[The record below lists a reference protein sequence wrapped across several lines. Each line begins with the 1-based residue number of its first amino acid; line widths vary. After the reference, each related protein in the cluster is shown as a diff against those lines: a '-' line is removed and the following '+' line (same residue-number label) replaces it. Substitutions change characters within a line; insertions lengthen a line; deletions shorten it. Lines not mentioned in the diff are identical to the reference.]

1 MILWFLRMFT
11 TFTDMEAMVDLT
23 SRNYEKQS
31 GVYGDKVRI
40 EHERDSLKSDLVF
53 VRAAHDELKTEN
65 LRLQDRVEAMTEDR
79 RQLWDLVNASLSGER
94 ASYQMQINEAW
105 QKSYG
110 VVPYSDAAQIPPNRG
125 ATEGNV
131 GPVPGGRRML
141 PSEIIAKKTQD
152 FWAAKKAIAN
162 PVPRNIA
169 VPVG

>member
-1 MILWFLRMFT
+1 MILWFLRLFT
-11 TFTDMEAMVDLT
+11 AFTDMEGMVDLT

-31 GVYGDKVRI
+31 GVYGEKLRI

-65 LRLQDRVEAMTEDR
+65 LRLQDRVDAMAEDR
-79 RQLWDLVNASLSGER
+79 RQLWDLVNTSLSGER
-94 ASYQMQINEAW
+94 ASYQMQINENW

-110 VVPYSDAAQIPPNRG
+110 VVPYTDAAQIPPNRG

-131 GPVPGGRRML
+131 GPVAGGRRML
-141 PSEIIAKKTQD
+141 PSEVRAKATRD
-152 FWAAKKAIAN
+152 FWAGKAAAAEAVN
-162 PVPRNIA
+162 A